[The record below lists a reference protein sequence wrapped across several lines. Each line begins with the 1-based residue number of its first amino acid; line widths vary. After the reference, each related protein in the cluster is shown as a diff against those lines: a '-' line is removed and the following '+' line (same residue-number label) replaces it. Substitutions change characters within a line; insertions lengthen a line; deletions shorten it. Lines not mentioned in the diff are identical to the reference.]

1 MIRRHYPPH
10 AARHQTGRGA
20 EPTIMRSAPPLV
32 VVAFALGLCSAGC
45 VYRVNIPQGNYLEA
59 KNLDQVQVGMT
70 RSQVRYV
77 LGTPMI
83 SDPFHPDQWDYLYYF
98 KDGKT
103 RKVDTRLVVVYFAD
117 EKVTKIDRPAGA
129 WKNPA
134 LPTSP
139 GA

>member
-10 AARHQTGRGA
+10 AARDQPGRGT
-20 EPTIMRSAPPLV
+20 ESRTMRSATLLPAAAIV
-32 VVAFALGLCSAGC
+32 LGLAAGGC

-59 KNLDQVQVGMT
+59 KMLDQVQVGMT

-83 SDPFHPDQWDYLYYF
+83 SDPFHPDQWNYLYYF
-98 KDGKT
+98 KDGKS
-103 RKVDTRLVVVYFAD
+103 RKVDRRLVVVYFAD
-117 EKVTKIDRPAGA
+117 EKVAKIDRPPGEF
-129 WKNPA
+129 KNPK